1 MRKATLTVTIA
12 AIACFASSG
21 GGIADALGGT
31 IYDIQKNQGLY
42 GNLDQDDIP
51 TGGKYMC
58 GPTAVVNSFI
68 YLQNM
73 YPATFGTSLV
83 PAGASAGQDL
93 DNDGN
98 FGDSYDDM
106 IAIAQILGN
115 PLHMNTK
122 PTIGGASSAT
132 AAGTWDDMLIFGKWK
147 YMESVLPGVTV
158 YGAEMDEV
166 WDWVGR
172 PPGENP
178 GIPKPAWVHD
188 GTDPLFHPTWQ
199 FLYDE
204 LVACEDVEILIVDE
218 GWGHYLTVTGFV
230 WNDANGDGVVDAA
243 EGAIIHYIDPA
254 TGLPGTSAIR
264 QTGLGPTAPGQLW
277 DDSQRTTHHDSQRK
291 RA

>member
-1 MRKATLTVTIA
+1 
-12 AIACFASSG
+12 
-21 GGIADALGGT
+21 
-31 IYDIQKNQGLY
+31 
-42 GNLDQDDIP
+42 
-51 TGGKYMC
+51 
-58 GPTAVVNSFI
+58 
-68 YLQNM
+68 
-73 YPATFGTSLV
+73 
-83 PAGASAGQDL
+83 
-93 DNDGN
+93 
-98 FGDSYDDM
+98 
-106 IAIAQILGN
+106 
-115 PLHMNTK
+115 
-122 PTIGGASSAT
+122 
-132 AAGTWDDMLIFGKWK
+132 MLIFGKWK

-264 QTGLGPTAPGQLW
+264 QTGLDQQLLVSYGTIPNAQLIMTVKESAPEPATVTFLALGGLALL
-277 DDSQRTTHHDSQRK
+277 RRK
-291 RA
+291 RRRA